1 MSQKYDYIASPPDD
15 RDYVY
20 KAPSTIDSISYPAM
34 FKLPINRI
42 EAQGVVGACTAM
54 GVTSAFERLVSL
66 SNNDNSYQ
74 ASPMF
79 NYSNSR
85 ILDAETLNV
94 DNGTTLRSACGNL
107 RLLGICRESTWPFLA
122 KNLSRNPSQ
131 AAYDEARTLS
141 QAVNYFEVVRS
152 VNAFKYILSQLGY
165 YITIGFAVYPAFESA
180 QVIKTGDVPDPQPN
194 DVQIAGH
201 AVNLCGWDD
210 ATGRFIFI
218 NSYGTTSWGNNGLG
232 TLSYNYVMNTTYTS
246 EVKLLIPTAEFD
258 DRLDAFY
265 RFTAPSATLPST
277 AEQTASSG
285 DLSLVTKLLIVV
297 IALLVLIILYYT
309 FFIRS
314 NNQSSY
320 QSNV

>member
-1 MSQKYDYIASPPDD
+1 MSKKYDYIASPPDD

-20 KAPSTIDSISYPAM
+20 KAPSTIDSISYPATFM
-34 FKLPINRI
+34 LPINRI
-42 EAQGVVGACTAM
+42 ENQGSQIGACTGM
-54 GVTSAFERLVSL
+54 GVSSAFERLVSL

-107 RLLGICRESTWPFLA
+107 RLLGICRESTWPYLA

-131 AAYDEARTLS
+131 EAYNEARTLS

-165 YITIGFAVYPAFESA
+165 YITIGFTVYPAFESA

-210 ATGRFIFI
+210 TTGRFIFI

-258 DRLDAFY
+258 DRLDAFH
-265 RFTAPSATLPST
+265 RFTAPSTTLPST
-277 AEQTASSG
+277 AGQTASG
-285 DLSLVTKLLIVV
+285 DLSLVTKLLILIV
-297 IALLVLIILYYT
+297 ALLVLIIFYYI
-309 FFIRS
+309 FFIRDK
-314 NNQSSY
+314 NQSSY